1 MIKTDKPRHLAHK
14 KGGERMNIHA
24 IQTPKPEKKEKVRVS
39 WNPNLTDEEAL
50 ALNKQLMEACLACD
64 FAGVEALLEQ
74 GADPLGSCTADGH
87 GKVELVLES
96 LFMEAIHFGDS
107 EDANRMGK
115 ALPELVR
122 IFLAHGMDIPA
133 RQAAMDKNDDNYI
146 RPLWDLAFCSNEAGL
161 KTLSVF
167 LEHGLDP
174 SSAEDL
180 VEHIL
185 VDFDF
190 CYDSNGKDDRQLTDD
205 DFQGETFD
213 DLKMVMLAASYPDVL
228 NNSPYL
234 QECVDLTENDPEKL
248 IGFRNWNDFDYRI
261 DWSVRREPPGVLIA
275 GLLTIRDRRTGEDV
289 WNVIV

>member
-1 MIKTDKPRHLAHK
+1 
-14 KGGERMNIHA
+14 MNIHA
-24 IQTPKPEKKEKVRVS
+24 IQTPEPEKSGKVRVS

-87 GKVELVLES
+87 GNDELVLEI

-107 EDANRMGK
+107 EDADRMGK

-133 RQAAMDKNDDNYI
+133 RQAAMDKNDENYI
-146 RPLWDLAFCSNEAGL
+146 RPLWNLAFCSNEAGL

-190 CYDSNGKDDRQLTDD
+190 CYGSNGKDDWQLTDD

>member
-1 MIKTDKPRHLAHK
+1 
-14 KGGERMNIHA
+14 MNIHA
-24 IQTPKPEKKEKVRVS
+24 IQTPEPEKSGKVRVS

-64 FAGVEALLEQ
+64 FANVEALLEQ

-87 GKVELVLES
+87 GNDELVLES

-107 EDANRMGK
+107 EDADRMGK

-133 RQAAMDKNDDNYI
+133 RQAAMDKNDENYI
-146 RPLWDLAFCSNEAGL
+146 RPLWNLAFCSNEAGL

>member
-1 MIKTDKPRHLAHK
+1 
-14 KGGERMNIHA
+14 MNIHA

-50 ALNKQLMEACLACD
+50 ALNKQLMKACLACD

-87 GKVELVLES
+87 GNDELVLES

-107 EDANRMGK
+107 EDADRMGK

-146 RPLWDLAFCSNEAGL
+146 RPLWDLAFCSNEVGL

-185 VDFDF
+185 VDIDF
-190 CYDSNGKDDRQLTDD
+190 CYGSNGKDDRQLTDD

>member
-1 MIKTDKPRHLAHK
+1 
-14 KGGERMNIHA
+14 MNIHA
-24 IQTPKPEKKEKVRVS
+24 IQTPEPEKSGKVRVS

-50 ALNKQLMEACLACD
+50 ALNKKLMEACLACD

-87 GKVELVLES
+87 GNDELVLES

-107 EDANRMGK
+107 EDADRMGK

-133 RQAAMDKNDDNYI
+133 RQAAMDKNDENYI
-146 RPLWDLAFCSNEAGL
+146 RPLWNLAFCSNEAGL

-167 LEHGLDP
+167 LEHGLDA

-190 CYDSNGKDDRQLTDD
+190 CYGSNGKDDRQLTDD

>member
-1 MIKTDKPRHLAHK
+1 MRNLVIVESPSKATTINSYLGKDYKVLASVGHVRDLPKSTLGVDIEHDFKLKYINIKGTSELINQLKKESKAAVAAPTIQDQIVGAVGHEIK
-14 KGGERMNIHA
+14 KGYRQVRTCISSGMIARIDCWR
-24 IQTPKPEKKEKVRVS
+24 KVGGY
-39 WNPNLTDEEAL
+39 DEY
-50 ALNKQLMEACLACD
+50 
-64 FAGVEALLEQ
+64 
-74 GADPLGSCTADGH
+74 
-87 GKVELVLES
+87 
-96 LFMEAIHFGDS
+96 LFIDS
-107 EDANRMGK
+107 
-115 ALPELVR
+115 
-122 IFLAHGMDIPA
+122 
-133 RQAAMDKNDDNYI
+133 
-146 RPLWDLAFCSNEAGL
+146 
-161 KTLSVF
+161 
-167 LEHGLDP
+167 
-174 SSAEDL
+174 
-180 VEHIL
+180 

-190 CYDSNGKDDRQLTDD
+190 CYGSNGKDDWQLTDD

>member
-1 MIKTDKPRHLAHK
+1 
-14 KGGERMNIHA
+14 MNIHA

>member
-1 MIKTDKPRHLAHK
+1 
-14 KGGERMNIHA
+14 MNVHA
-24 IQTPKPEKKEKVRVS
+24 IQTPEPEKSGKVRVS

-96 LFMEAIHFGDS
+96 LFLEAIHFGDS
-107 EDANRMGK
+107 EDADRMGK

-185 VDFDF
+185 VDSDF
-190 CYDSNGKDDRQLTDD
+190 CYGSNGKDDRQLTDD

>member
-1 MIKTDKPRHLAHK
+1 
-14 KGGERMNIHA
+14 MNIHA
-24 IQTPKPEKKEKVRVS
+24 IQTPEPEKSGKVRVS

-50 ALNKQLMEACLACD
+50 VLNKQLMEACLACD

-87 GKVELVLES
+87 GNDELVLES

-107 EDANRMGK
+107 EDADRMGK

-133 RQAAMDKNDDNYI
+133 RHAAMDKNDENYI
-146 RPLWDLAFCSNEAGL
+146 RPLWNLAFCSNEAGL

-167 LEHGLDP
+167 LEHGLDA

-190 CYDSNGKDDRQLTDD
+190 CYGSNGKDDWQLTDD

>member
-1 MIKTDKPRHLAHK
+1 
-14 KGGERMNIHA
+14 MNVHA
-24 IQTPKPEKKEKVRVS
+24 IQTPEPEKSGKVRVS

-87 GKVELVLES
+87 GNDELVLES

-107 EDANRMGK
+107 EDADRMGK

-185 VDFDF
+185 VDSDF
-190 CYDSNGKDDRQLTDD
+190 CYGSNGKDDRQLTDD

>member
-1 MIKTDKPRHLAHK
+1 
-14 KGGERMNIHA
+14 
-24 IQTPKPEKKEKVRVS
+24 
-39 WNPNLTDEEAL
+39 
-50 ALNKQLMEACLACD
+50 
-64 FAGVEALLEQ
+64 
-74 GADPLGSCTADGH
+74 
-87 GKVELVLES
+87 
-96 LFMEAIHFGDS
+96 
-107 EDANRMGK
+107 MGK

-167 LEHGLDP
+167 LEHGLNP

-190 CYDSNGKDDRQLTDD
+190 CYSSNGKDDRQLTDD